1 MRITALVAW
10 PRAAGGRFNVLAK
23 RIAGGSHRA
32 PSSTRFLPP
41 LIFCQLLLA
50 SAILFLW
57 IVFLVTGDH
66 QIRRVA
72 LSVLA
77 VVVLLG
83 FVMLGQWIYRRR
95 GATVSAG
102 DEKSEAQA
110 DGGRPKRTFPTR
122 VVAAAQGVLVIASL
136 ILVLAAGIGTPKM
149 DTFKDS
155 FKSGITAHWFRE
167 GSTMPMAQNGAV
179 VINHAATREYNDLRS
194 VSRYDLTGSSAYV
207 QVLDFGNQSLSGH
220 DVYFHLQD
228 NSSNSVAMQAAR
240 NTLSAKTTVAGV
252 STQIGKPI
260 PLDPVAHRW
269 WRIREASGTTYFD
282 TSPDSVTWTN
292 RWSIA
297 DPINLTSLEVIL
309 QSGSWESESEGSGA
323 IFANLNTSAPSN

>member
-1 MRITALVAW
+1 MRIAALVAW
-10 PRAAGGRFNVLAK
+10 PRAAGGRFNLLAK

-50 SAILFLW
+50 SVILFLW

-66 QIRRVA
+66 QIGWVA

-95 GATVSAG
+95 GATLAAG
-102 DEKSEAQA
+102 DEQLGAPA
-110 DGGRPKRTFPTR
+110 GGGPPQRAFPTR
-122 VVAAAQGVLVIASL
+122 VVAAAQGVLVVAAL
-136 ILVLAAGIGTPKM
+136 ILVLTTGIGTPKT

-155 FKSGITAHWFRE
+155 FKSGISAHWFKE
-167 GSTMPMAQNGAV
+167 GSTKPMAQNGAV

-194 VSRYDLTGSSAYV
+194 VNRYDLTGSSAYV
-207 QVLDFGNQSLSGH
+207 QVLDFGNQALQSH
-220 DVYFHLQD
+220 DVYFHLAND
-228 NSSNSVAMQAAR
+228 SSNSVAMLATG
-240 NTLSAKTTVAGV
+240 NTLSARITVAGV
-252 STQIGKPI
+252 GTKIGPSI

-292 RWSIA
+292 RWSVA
-297 DPINLTSLEVIL
+297 DPINLTSLDIIL
-309 QSGSWESESEGSGA
+309 MSGGSKTESEGSGA
-323 IFANLNTSAPSN
+323 IFDNLNTSAPSE